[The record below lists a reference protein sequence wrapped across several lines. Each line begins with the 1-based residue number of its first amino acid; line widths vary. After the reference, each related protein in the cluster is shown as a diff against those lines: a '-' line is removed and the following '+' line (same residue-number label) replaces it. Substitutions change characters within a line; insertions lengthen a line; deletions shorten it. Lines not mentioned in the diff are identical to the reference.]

1 MNDKMLKAD
10 EVAKIL
16 NVTLDTARNKM
27 LEVREFQKKKNRKT
41 LFIRGRVSEKALRE
55 CYGL

>member
-16 NVTLDTARNKM
+16 NVTVDTARNKM
-27 LEVREFQKKKNRKT
+27 LEIREFQKRKIEK
-41 LFIRGRVSEKALRE
+41 LFLFVAELVKRL
-55 CYGL
+55 

>member
-16 NVTLDTARNKM
+16 NVTIETARNKM

>member
-16 NVTLDTARNKM
+16 NVTVDTARNKM
-27 LEVREFQKKKNRKT
+27 LEIREFQKKKNRKT

>member
-16 NVTLDTARNKM
+16 NVTVDTARNKM

>member
-1 MNDKMLKAD
+1 MDDKMLKAD

-27 LEVREFQKKKNRKT
+27 LEIREFQKKKNRKT

>member
-16 NVTLDTARNKM
+16 NVTVETARNKM
-27 LEVREFQKKKNRKT
+27 LEIREFQKKKNRKT